1 MSALEGA
8 VRVGRV
14 SHAYL
19 FGGPAHVGKFFT
31 AVQFAQALNC
41 VAEEPPCGRCAQC
54 RRIAERSHPD
64 VERITIGGVCLPP
77 PGQNHDHSSDN
88 SRDIKI
94 CQIRLLE
101 QTVSRAPFEGRWRV
115 LIIEPAEAMNEP
127 AQNALLKT
135 LEEPP
140 PQVVLIVVTER
151 EEMLLETIRSRTRR
165 IAFGRMPQRAI
176 EKHLRERLEVEPE
189 PAANLARLSG
199 GRLGWAVLASQ
210 DESIVEAREE
220 ALTTAEAM
228 ASATLAERFAF
239 AGTLGG
245 GYTKDRAGVQST
257 LEAWE
262 AWWRDLLVVAAGRTH
277 EVVNLDRLDRLQPLA
292 AQCGVAPAV
301 RALRAIA
308 DARCHLTDNAS
319 PVLALEV
326 MMLALPQL
334 EPRPVR
340 A

>member
-1 MSALEGA
+1 M
-8 VRVGRV
+8 
-14 SHAYL
+14 
-19 FGGPAHVGKFFT
+19 
-31 AVQFAQALNC
+31 
-41 VAEEPPCGRCAQC
+41 
-54 RRIAERSHPD
+54 
-64 VERITIGGVCLPP
+64 CLPP
-77 PGQNHDHSSDN
+77 PGTTHDHSSDN

-101 QTVSRAPFEGRWRV
+101 QMVSRAPFDASWRV
-115 LIIEPAEAMNEP
+115 LIIEPADAMNEP

-135 LEEPP
+135 LEEAPA
-140 PQVVLIVVTER
+140 QVVLILVTER
-151 EEMLLETIRSRTRR
+151 EELLLETIRSRTRR
-165 IAFGRMPQRAI
+165 LPFGGLPRMAI
-176 EKHLRERLEVEPE
+176 EKQLRSHWNLEPE

-210 DESIVEAREE
+210 DESLVEARDE
-220 ALTTAEAM
+220 ALAAAEGM
-228 ASATLAERFAF
+228 ASATLTERFAY
-239 AGTLGG
+239 ANSLGT
-245 GYTKDRAGVQST
+245 GYTKDRRGVQST

-262 AWWRDLLVVAAGRTH
+262 AWWRDLLVIAAGRTH

-308 DARCHLTDNAS
+308 DARGHLTENAS

-334 EPRPVR
+334 EPRPAR